1 MSQSNT
7 AAQQLYDLLV
17 TRDFKPSALDSIGKP
32 ADNPADAKIISL
44 DYKTDQNDYGAVV
57 MVFDGEN
64 NLDIYFGDN
73 MGRTMEGD
81 DRNDWYDFLHTVRM
95 LAKRNL
101 LTFGLKNLSRL
112 KYNMKTMAAIKESV
126 FESYYGTRKV
136 SYKDQPQHTRLLIK
150 HSRDLEE
157 GDARYRNIDSI
168 YVETVE
174 GERFKVPS
182 RSLMHGRML
191 ARHVAEGGNPYD
203 SFGQHIN
210 EIVDEMRTLAHFVR
224 VSRHKNYDGAAAH
237 MIESAVK
244 HYSDLK
250 TKAKKLISRR
260 GYHEAKNQFD
270 PAVITGTNEAVE
282 TIREL
287 FVQQSLDPRI
297 EQALP
302 VLAKLQETPLKEA
315 DMFETWA
322 SQILEGTWALPD
334 TPKARKELQDLMS
347 KPLTVGP
354 DAMNAT
360 EQLYD
365 LVGDDELYDIFQ
377 RIAKKD
383 PDADVWEDD
392 DVVEK
397 LKELGIEIPDS
408 NEPES
413 ELESEP
419 ESEPKPESEPAPAQP
434 DTTSKV
440 PNAPAPPPAAPAPPP
455 APPPAAPPQ
464 TPTVE
469 ESTCN
474 MTADGAWCPVHG
486 MKECSIHENTDLQRL
501 RVLASFY

>member
-1 MSQSNT
+1 
-7 AAQQLYDLLV
+7 
-17 TRDFKPSALDSIGKP
+17 
-32 ADNPADAKIISL
+32 
-44 DYKTDQNDYGAVV
+44 
-57 MVFDGEN
+57 
-64 NLDIYFGDN
+64 
-73 MGRTMEGD
+73 
-81 DRNDWYDFLHTVRM
+81 
-95 LAKRNL
+95 
-101 LTFGLKNLSRL
+101 
-112 KYNMKTMAAIKESV
+112 
-126 FESYYGTRKV
+126 
-136 SYKDQPQHTRLLIK
+136 
-150 HSRDLEE
+150 
-157 GDARYRNIDSI
+157 
-168 YVETVE
+168 
-174 GERFKVPS
+174 
-182 RSLMHGRML
+182 
-191 ARHVAEGGNPYD
+191 
-203 SFGQHIN
+203 
-210 EIVDEMRTLAHFVR
+210 MRTLAHFVR
-224 VSRHKNYDGAAAH
+224 VSRNKNYDGAAAH

-302 VLAKLQETPLKEA
+302 VLAKLQDTPLKEA

-322 SQILEGTWALPD
+322 SQVLEGTWALPD

-360 EQLYD
+360 EQLYN
-365 LVGDDELYDIFQ
+365 LVGDDELYDILQ
-377 RIAKKD
+377 RIAEKD
-383 PDADVWEDD
+383 PDADVWKDEQ
-392 DVVEK
+392 VVK
-397 LKELGIEIPDS
+397 RFKELGIEIPDS
-408 NEPES
+408 NKP
-413 ELESEP
+413 ESEP
-419 ESEPKPESEPAPAQP
+419 EPESEPAPTQP

-440 PNAPAPPPAAPAPPP
+440 PNAP

-474 MTADGAWCPVHG
+474 MTADGTWCPVHG
-486 MKECSIHENTDLQRL
+486 MKECSIHENIDLQRL